1 MVTGG
6 SIYFLSRPRRF
17 GKSLLVSTL
26 DALFSGQKDL
36 FEGLFIYDKWDWSQQ
51 YPIIRIDWTLIG
63 HSTPKEMKTGLC
75 RYLHNIA
82 RRYKIELQERVA
94 APDCFN
100 ELITLLY
107 EKTGKKVVVLIDEYD
122 KPITG
127 HLLDSHLKTI
137 RTAVHDFYQVMKGA
151 DEYLRFIFLTGVS
164 KFSGLS
170 VFSALNNIN
179 DITLDWNYCSI
190 CGYTQDELENC
201 FTGYIDTVAQYNNMG
216 RSELLNKIKT
226 WYNGYSWDGRTS
238 VYNPFSTLLFLD
250 KREFG
255 NYWFRT
261 GTPTFL
267 IDILQSRNQIKP
279 LLEYIETDSNA
290 FDTYDPDSIG
300 EIPLLFQTGYLTVK
314 QKSTVQEQ
322 TTYTLGIPNMEVQV
336 SFTKYLL
343 NAYSKYPVEQLQPLI
358 FKMQRQIYDGDT
370 SALEQNL
377 RMLLANIPNTLH
389 IEKEAYYHSMF
400 LLLMKMLGFDIHGEV
415 LTNIG
420 RIDAVW
426 IQSGLTVIAEV
437 KYHSQKDID
446 ILLDEAI
453 TQILDRKYYE
463 AYLDRKVR
471 LLAIA
476 FTGKEVKCRMENIN
490 D

>member
-1 MVTGG
+1 MVTSGK
-6 SIYFLSRPRRF
+6 IYFLSRPRRF

-26 DALFSGQKDL
+26 DELFSGRKEL

-51 YPIIRIDWTLIG
+51 YPVIRLDFGKRSSGSSEELKVSLDDFVKSVANKYRISLLENTLSG
-63 HSTPKEMKTGLC
+63 KFG
-75 RYLHNIA
+75 
-82 RRYKIELQERVA
+82 
-94 APDCFN
+94 
-100 ELITLLY
+100 ELIEKLY
-107 EKTGKKVVVLIDEYD
+107 QSTGQKAVILVDEYD
-122 KPITG
+122 KPITD
-127 HLLDSHLKTI
+127 HLSDTKI
-137 RTAVHDFYQVMKGA
+137 RTDNKRTLHDFYQVLKA
-151 DEYLRFIFLTGVS
+151 SDDCIRFIFLTGVS

-179 DITLDWNYCSI
+179 DMTLNWNYNSI

-201 FTGYIDTVAQYNNMG
+201 FTGYIDTVAQYNNIS
-216 RSELLNKIKT
+216 RSELLSKIKT

-238 VYNPFSTLLFLD
+238 VYNPFSTLLFFD
-250 KREFG
+250 NRKFG

-267 IDILQSRNQIKP
+267 IDILKSRNRIQP
-279 LLEYIETDSNA
+279 LLEYIETDSDA
-290 FDTYDPDSIG
+290 FDSYDPDSIG

-314 QKSTVQEQ
+314 DETTVQEQ
-322 TTYTLGIPNMEVQV
+322 TTYTLGIPNMEVQI

-358 FKMQRQIYDGDT
+358 FKMQRQIHDGDT

-377 RMLLANIPNTLH
+377 RMLLANIPNILH

-446 ILLDEAI
+446 ALLDEAM
-453 TQILDRKYYE
+453 TQIHDRRYYE

-476 FTGKEVKCRMENIN
+476 FTGKEVKCKMESVP